1 MKELKITVLAENTSA
16 CALPGEHG
24 LSLYLE
30 YHGNAYL
37 LDAGSSNLFMR
48 NAAALSVD
56 LRRVKLCIL
65 SHGHYD
71 HSTGLE
77 TFLENFPNVSVCAMR
92 SFGGAYYSGAGKIR
106 YIGVPES
113 LKTVYRSR
121 FRLIDAVTE
130 IDDGIWVVPHS
141 TPGLEEIGRRTCLY
155 IKKDGD
161 FVPDGFAHEMSTVF
175 ETADGLVIC
184 SSCSHAGLLPILTEV
199 QSAFPGKPLYA
210 FIGGLHMMGSRHGQE
225 ISLYTMKE
233 LEQLMKEIAQFH
245 LQHIYTGHCTG
256 RTAYAMLKE
265 LLGEMLLP
273 LSTGLSFTP

>member
-30 YHGNAYL
+30 YHGNTYL
-37 LDAGSSNLFMR
+37 LDAGSSDLFMR

-77 TFLENFPNVSVCAMR
+77 TFLETFPNVSVCAMR

-113 LKTVYRSR
+113 LKTIYRSR

-141 TPGLEEIGRRTCLY
+141 TPGLEEIGRRTRLY